1 MQDCC
6 TAEDVAAGGFREA
19 AAGKRQEEKVY
30 QGGYFVNKAELI
42 ASVSEKTGF
51 TKKDSEAAVNA
62 FVACV
67 EEALVAGDKV
77 QLIGFGTFETRERKA
92 RQGRNPR
99 KPGETIEIAAS
110 KAPVF
115 KAGKALKDSVNK

>member
-1 MQDCC
+1 M
-6 TAEDVAAGGFREA
+6 AAGT
-19 AAGKRQEEKVY
+19 RQEEKVY

-62 FVACV
+62 FVTCV

-77 QLIGFGTFETRERKA
+77 QLIGFGTFETRERRRERAEIRENRA
-92 RQGRNPR
+92 R
-99 KPGETIEIAAS
+99 
-110 KAPVF
+110 
-115 KAGKALKDSVNK
+115 